1 MQGLW
6 PWAFFSQI
14 FTPKFWKSLRTD
26 GLIQTYQRGH
36 KIVANVHSVGG
47 NTANTRYVGIDQYG
61 NKYYEDFDPLC
72 KDPDSQ
78 IATSADGS
86 NTMITYQSGVPM
98 EIWCLPS
105 GTDGW
110 PTNTTKSQPQKVK
123 LSTTPSSKNP
133 TSGTIPTA
141 HSSNTPPGCPTSTS
155 EPWTT
160 LITEITATLRS
171 GNPLRRDSD
180 VTTKQSVNGLL
191 IKNWI
196 DIIYRGDGL

>member
-47 NTANTRYVGIDQYG
+47 NTANTRYVGMDQYG

-72 KDPDSQ
+72 NHLDNQ
-78 IATSADGS
+78 IATSVDGS

-105 GTDGW
+105 GTAGW
-110 PTNTTKSQPQKVK
+110 PTNTMKSQPQKV
-123 LSTTPSSKNP
+123 SPSMTPSSKNP
-133 TSGTIPTA
+133 TSGTIPTVP
-141 HSSNTPPGCPTSTS
+141 SSNTPPECPTSTS

-160 LITEITATLRS
+160 LRAGATDTLRS
-171 GNPLRRDSD
+171 GNPPRRDSD
-180 VTTKQSVNGLL
+180 DETKQSVNGLL
-191 IKNWI
+191 IKN
-196 DIIYRGDGL
+196 

>member
-72 KDPDSQ
+72 NPLDSQ

-86 NTMITYQSGVPM
+86 NTTITSPSGVPTGT
-98 EIWCLPS
+98 WSRPS
-105 GTDGW
+105 GTAGSR
-110 PTNTTKSQPQKVK
+110 TNMTKFPPLKVP
-123 LSTTPSSKNP
+123 LFMIPSSRSP
-133 TSGTIPTA
+133 TSGTTPTVR
-141 HSSNTPPGCPTSTS
+141 SSSTPPGCPTSTS
-155 EPWTT
+155 GPWTT
-160 LITEITATLRS
+160 LRGGPIDTRRS
-171 GNPLRRDSD
+171 GSPPRRGSDDS
-180 VTTKQSVNGLL
+180 QRIL
-191 IKNWI
+191 
-196 DIIYRGDGL
+196 